1 MTPEFLVVEAEAHR
15 VIENPFQQLPR
26 RGLCPIGF
34 DRCLYA
40 TVRVEGEEASASYL
54 KLGIVVRSYIAEV
67 CFWLR
72 VPCVHGV
79 LPRKTAG
86 RVEVH

>member
-1 MTPEFLVVEAEAHR
+1 MTPEFLVAEAEAHR
-15 VIENPFQQLPR
+15 VVEGFFQQLAGS
-26 RGLCPIGF
+26 GLRSIGF
-34 DRCLYA
+34 DCRPYA
-40 TVRVEGEEASASYL
+40 AVCIEGEEASASYL

-79 LPRKTAG
+79 LSRKTAG